1 MSAETDELI
10 KRINIFFP
18 EELRAEYLAMV
29 TGLRDLIREKDAE
42 IERLKQTCHELTDA
56 FNVRVQSE
64 AHLIVEATAGVQA
77 ENERLKARISELE
90 DFVSECR
97 YAGPGGLERIK
108 QEAVKLFAARKAAQ

>member
-18 EELRAEYLAMV
+18 EELRAEYVAMV
-29 TGLRDLIREKDAE
+29 SGLLDLIIEKDAE

-77 ENERLKARISELE
+77 ENERLKARVSELE

-97 YAGPGGLERIK
+97 YAGPGGFDRIK
-108 QEAVKLFAARKAAQ
+108 QEAGKLFAARKAAQ

>member
-1 MSAETDELI
+1 MSTEMDELI
-10 KRINIFFP
+10 KRINTFFP
-18 EELRAEYLAMV
+18 EELRSEYLAMV
-29 TGLRDLIREKDAE
+29 TGLRDLISEKDAE

-64 AHLIVEATAGVQA
+64 AHLIVEATAELQA
-77 ENERLKARISELE
+77 ENERLKARVSELE

-108 QEAVKLFAARKAAQ
+108 QEASKLLAARKATQ

>member
-77 ENERLKARISELE
+77 ENERLKARVSELE

-97 YAGPGGLERIK
+97 YAGPASIERIK
-108 QEAVKLFAARKAAQ
+108 REARKLFAAKGEAQ